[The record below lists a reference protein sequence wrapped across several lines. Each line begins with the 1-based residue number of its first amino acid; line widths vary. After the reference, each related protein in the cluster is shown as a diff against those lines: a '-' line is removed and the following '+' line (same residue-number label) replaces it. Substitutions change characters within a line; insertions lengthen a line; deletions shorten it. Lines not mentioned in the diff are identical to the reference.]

1 MGPSKATTHFECFE
15 VFSAFVLFFFFT
27 RTNDTQLYVAEFS
40 LLSFT

>member
-15 VFSAFVLFFFFT
+15 VFSAFVLLFFT
-27 RTNDTQLYVAEFS
+27 RTNDTQLYAAEFS